1 MYFWNYL
8 SDHGEAHALITED
21 QIISYT
27 QLALRADDFVHSIRA
42 RLPASITRP
51 LVLLEAV
58 NELAS
63 IIAYLGLLR
72 AGWPVILVAE
82 GAGADHSGIVQTY
95 APNVLVQRRSH
106 GWQVDLAA
114 HDAVEMHPDLAVL
127 LSTSGTTGAAKLVR
141 LSAQN
146 LQANATAITSYLDVR
161 ADDRTITTLPFHYS
175 YGMSVLHIHLL
186 RGAGLVLSEGSLVDP
201 DFRALAQRTG
211 VTSLALVPTQFE
223 LFETTT
229 WLPQLRYIT
238 QAGGRMDPVLAR
250 RFAEMATAEGWRL
263 FIMYG
268 QTEAGPRMSYLP
280 PRDAADWFHTIGRPI
295 PGGSFRLIDAA
306 GAEIAQPGVPGEL
319 IYEGPSVML
328 GYALARID
336 LAASAGPQILHTGD
350 IAERLDNGYYRI
362 VGRASR
368 FIKLF
373 GLRIALDEVETH
385 LRNEGHRVYASG
397 TDARLVLF
405 AQDKPG
411 CEALRTSIAKKLK
424 LPVSAVLVE
433 LLQEVPLLPSGK
445 VDYRALAR
453 RAEALAVSQEQV
465 VRNEESLEGLLKAAL
480 STPILDMDRNF
491 LDAGGDSLSY
501 LEVQLYL
508 SSRLGH
514 APAGWERLPLRD
526 LLAFDV
532 PTSLEIKVPIGTLQ
546 EVSADLLARV
556 AAIFA
561 VITLHATTW
570 PTGGGAYLLLILV
583 GYSLARFQSGVL
595 FEGRVLHT
603 YRSMLLP
610 LVVCY
615 YILISA
621 AALFWPPIDLEFFL
635 LVENFVPK
643 IEPHGM
649 TPYWYVSTYVQVIL
663 IATLPFVLSGLR
675 RTIAAHPLAAGC
687 SALIGSV
694 VVMRLAGLEEIVV
707 SLRHHHPIPALQ
719 LLLMGWCAFFAVSS
733 VQRGLVSLLILGLW
747 WVCWGDAPI
756 GITLWALIGAVAVVW
771 GLRVRLPRGVAR
783 GLMRIGG
790 LTLYLYLLH
799 VPIMVLVLPRMPDS
813 PEALQ
818 LAAVIAL
825 TLIASVVSKA
835 VYDRTAAWLQGL
847 RVLCRFMVLKLKR
860 TI

>member
-8 SDHGEAHALITED
+8 LDHGDAPALITEN
-21 QIISYT
+21 QIVSYT
-27 QLALRADDFVHSIRA
+27 QLALRADDFVQGIRA
-42 RLPASITRP
+42 RLPTSITCP

-58 NELAS
+58 NEPAS

-82 GAGADHSGIVQTY
+82 GAGAEHSGIVQTY
-95 APNVLVQRRSH
+95 TPNVLVQRGSH

-114 HDAVEMHPDLAVL
+114 HDTVEMHPDLAVL
-127 LSTSGTTGAAKLVR
+127 LSTSGTTGAAKLVQ

-146 LQANATAITSYLDVR
+146 LQANATAIASYLDIR
-161 ADDRTITTLPFHYS
+161 ADDRAITTLPFHYS

-223 LFETTT
+223 LFETVT
-229 WLPQLRYIT
+229 WLTQLRYIT
-238 QAGGRMDPVLAR
+238 QAGGRLDPVLAR
-250 RFAEMATAEGWRL
+250 RFAEMATAEGWQL

-280 PRDAADWFHTIGRPI
+280 PCDAADWFHTIGRPI
-295 PGGSFRLIDAA
+295 PGGSFRLIDTA
-306 GAEIAQPGVPGEL
+306 GAEITQSGVPGEL
-319 IYEGPSVML
+319 IYEGPNVML
-328 GYALARID
+328 GYALARTD

-373 GLRIALDEVETH
+373 GLRIGLDEVETH

-405 AQDKPG
+405 VQDEPRR
-411 CEALRTSIAKKLK
+411 EALCKSIAKKLK

-433 LLQEVPLLPSGK
+433 PLQDVPLLASGK

-453 RAEALAVSQEQV
+453 RAEALAVSQKQV
-465 VRNEESLEGLLKAAL
+465 VLNEEGLEGLLKAAL
-480 STPILDMDRNF
+480 SMPVLDLDRNF
-491 LDAGGDSLSY
+491 LDMGGDSLSY

-514 APAGWERLPLRD
+514 APAGWERLPLLD
-526 LLAFDV
+526 LLALDV
-532 PTSLEIKVPIGTLQ
+532 PTSLEITVPKGTLQ

-595 FEGRVLHT
+595 FEGQVLHT

-621 AALFWPPIDLEFFL
+621 AALFRPPIDLEFFL
-635 LVENFVPK
+635 LIENFVPK
-643 IEPHGM
+643 VEPHGM
-649 TPYWYVSTYVQVIL
+649 TPYWYVSTYVQIIL
-663 IATLPFVLSGLR
+663 IATLPFALPGLR
-675 RTIAAHPLAAGC
+675 RTIAAHPLAVGC
-687 SALIGSV
+687 SALIGSGV
-694 VVMRLAGLEEIVV
+694 VARLAGLEEIVV
-707 SLRHHHPIPALQ
+707 LLRHHHPVAALQ
-719 LLLMGWCAFFAVSS
+719 LLLMGWCVFFAASS
-733 VQRGLVSLLILGLW
+733 AQRGLVSLVILGLW
-747 WVCWGDAPI
+747 WVCWGDAPTE
-756 GITLWALIGAVAVVW
+756 ITLWALLGAGAVVW
-771 GLRVRLPRGVAR
+771 GLRVHLHRWVAR
-783 GLMRIGG
+783 GVMRVGG

-799 VPIMVLVLPRMPDS
+799 VPVMMLVLPRMPDS
-813 PEALQ
+813 PEALR
-818 LAAVIAL
+818 LAAVIVL
-825 TLIASVVSKA
+825 TLITSVVSKVA
-835 VYDRTAAWLQGL
+835 YDRTAARLQGL
-847 RVLCRFMVLKLKR
+847 L
-860 TI
+860 T

>member
-1 MYFWNYL
+1 MYFWKCL
-8 SDHGEAHALITED
+8 LDHSEQPALITED
-21 QIISYT
+21 QIVSYA
-27 QLALRADDFVHSIRA
+27 QLVLRADDFALGIRA
-42 RLPASITRP
+42 RLPTSITRP

-58 NELAS
+58 NEPTS

-82 GAGADHSGIVQTY
+82 GGGADDSGIVETY
-95 APNVLVQRRSH
+95 APNVIVRRRSQ

-146 LQANATAITSYLDVR
+146 LQANATAIASYLDVCT
-161 ADDRTITTLPFHYS
+161 DDRAITTLPFHYS

-238 QAGGRMDPVLAR
+238 QAGGRLDPVLAR

-306 GAEIAQPGVPGEL
+306 GAEICQPGVPGEL
-319 IYEGPSVML
+319 IYEGQNVML
-328 GYALARID
+328 GYALGRTD

-373 GLRIALDEVETH
+373 GLRIGLDEVETH

-405 AQDKPG
+405 VQDEPG
-411 CEALRTSIAKKLK
+411 REELRTALAKRLK
-424 LPVSAVLVE
+424 LPVSTVLVE
-433 LLQEVPLLPSGK
+433 PLQEVPLLASGK

-453 RAEALAVSQEQV
+453 HAEALTASQGQVAPDEQG
-465 VRNEESLEGLLKAAL
+465 LEGLLKAVL
-480 STPILDMDRNF
+480 STPVLDLDRNF
-491 LDAGGDSLSY
+491 LDLGGDSLSY
-501 LEVQLYL
+501 LEVQLHL
-508 SSRLGH
+508 SSRLGQV
-514 APAGWERLPLRD
+514 PVGWERLPLRD
-526 LLAFDV
+526 LLALDV
-532 PTSLEIKVPIGTLQ
+532 PISAEITVPMGTLQ
-546 EVSADLLARV
+546 DVSADLLARV

-561 VITLHATTW
+561 VIALHSTAW
-570 PTGGGAYLLLILV
+570 PTGGGSYLLLILA

-595 FEGRVLHT
+595 FDGRVLHT

-610 LVVCY
+610 LMVCY
-615 YILISA
+615 YILIGA
-621 AALFWPPIDLEFFL
+621 IALFWSPIDPEFFL
-635 LVENFVPK
+635 LFENFVSK
-643 IEPHGM
+643 VEPHGL
-649 TPYWYVSTYVQVIL
+649 TPYWYVSTYV
-663 IATLPFVLSGLR
+663 S
-675 RTIAAHPLAAGC
+675 HPG
-687 SALIGSV
+687 
-694 VVMRLAGLEEIVV
+694 R
-707 SLRHHHPIPALQ
+707 
-719 LLLMGWCAFFAVSS
+719 
-733 VQRGLVSLLILGLW
+733 
-747 WVCWGDAPI
+747 
-756 GITLWALIGAVAVVW
+756 
-771 GLRVRLPRGVAR
+771 
-783 GLMRIGG
+783 
-790 LTLYLYLLH
+790 
-799 VPIMVLVLPRMPDS
+799 
-813 PEALQ
+813 
-818 LAAVIAL
+818 
-825 TLIASVVSKA
+825 
-835 VYDRTAAWLQGL
+835 
-847 RVLCRFMVLKLKR
+847 
-860 TI
+860 